1 MRFMI
6 CSVGQRLRQARL
18 EQGLDLSTVVAQTKI
33 NEKYLKAIE
42 ADHRDEL
49 PSAFFYKHF
58 VDQYARALSLDAK
71 EIGEEVD
78 RLLSAEA
85 PLPLPGQNGKIVRVS
100 PLMYAPR
107 DSSKRLYASLA
118 VLAVALVG
126 CSGLHVWWHNQRIP
140 VAQRTPRSVRAAVKS
155 APAAA
160 DTTPPAVPSPSVSST
175 AIPVSLTADATRPGY
190 KV

>member
-1 MRFMI
+1 MI

-33 NEKYLKAIE
+33 SEKYLKAIE

-58 VDQYARALSLDAK
+58 VGQYARALSLDAK

-85 PLPLPGQNGKIVRVS
+85 P
-100 PLMYAPR
+100 PR
-107 DSSKRLYASLA
+107 CRARTKRE
-118 VLAVALVG
+118 
-126 CSGLHVWWHNQRIP
+126 SGFR
-140 VAQRTPRSVRAAVKS
+140 R
-155 APAAA
+155 
-160 DTTPPAVPSPSVSST
+160 
-175 AIPVSLTADATRPGY
+175 
-190 KV
+190 